1 MAKREYP
8 TSLIINGHKITKVV
22 VDPHYELRHR
32 DSINDEII
40 LELVR
45 TLDGAEE
52 LPQSIDDNGFEYYVS
67 DKISLNDNLYK
78 LIWLL
83 HEDEIYIGV
92 VNAYR
97 RN

>member
-67 DKISLNDNLYK
+67 DKISLNDKLYK

-83 HEDEIYIGV
+83 HEDEIFIGV